1 MTNTSKNDIIY
12 IVNNLWLLVAGSH
25 PVRAKVA
32 FCFVRFSLPH
42 KPRALCGRCKSD
54 IKTDKTVM
62 GVGRNNYLL
71 NITYPMPITEML
83 SVFFFV
89 KKLKK
94 FKTNI
99 DKCAYMVYNISTIK
113 KTRK

>member
-1 MTNTSKNDIIY
+1 MISVFFFEKTKKVLKNVLTNTSKNDIIY
-12 IVNNLWLLVAGSH
+12 IVNNLWLWVAGSH

-62 GVGRNNYLL
+62 GFGRNNYLL
-71 NITYPMPITEML
+71 NIIYHDTENRNA
-83 SVFFFV
+83 FGIFV
-89 KKLKK
+89 K
-94 FKTNI
+94 N
-99 DKCAYMVYNISTIK
+99 
-113 KTRK
+113 

>member
-1 MTNTSKNDIIY
+1 MINS
-12 IVNNLWLLVAGSH
+12 VANCESRGT
-25 PVRAKVA
+25 

-42 KPRALCGRCKSD
+42 KPSALCGRCKSD

-83 SVFFFV
+83 SVFV
-89 KKLKK
+89 CEKLKK

-113 KTRK
+113 KTMK

>member
-1 MTNTSKNDIIY
+1 MLSVFFEKTKKVLKNVLTNTSKNDIIY

-42 KPRALCGRCKSD
+42 KPRALCGWCKSD

-62 GVGRNNYLL
+62 GFGRNNYLL
-71 NITYPMPITEML
+71 NIPRYREQKC
-83 SVFFFV
+83 FRYFFV
-89 KKLKK
+89 K
-94 FKTNI
+94 N
-99 DKCAYMVYNISTIK
+99 
-113 KTRK
+113 